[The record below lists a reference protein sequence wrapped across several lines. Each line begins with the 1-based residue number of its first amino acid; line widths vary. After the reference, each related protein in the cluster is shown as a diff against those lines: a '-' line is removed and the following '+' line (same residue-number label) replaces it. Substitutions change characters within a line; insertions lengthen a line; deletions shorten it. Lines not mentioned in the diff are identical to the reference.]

1 MQRTPAGL
9 WSPGS
14 PAVDGSPTTLITP
27 RGSLT
32 PIEKYGTNPKGSA
45 ADAKKAVVLRGAQ
58 LSLRAP
64 TQGQQYVFKLYP
76 RAQADEE
83 APGTARAGAGG
94 TGAGGGGTQYSAQY
108 SAQYL
113 RSLLLAGEDEHAL
126 STWTAALMQHGAV
139 LMPQPDG
146 GEGSGAVP
154 GADGVG
160 VGGHGGGTTLLS
172 PYAYVALAPF
182 RSHGVRR
189 PTSMPMAGLSSSIP
203 LTPDGVVLMGAH
215 GGAEGSA
222 GSGGRPRWRL
232 RSLGHAAVFAPV
244 KAFGGTA
251 QWGARNLG
259 HLGSRL
265 RARRRNGRASH
276 NASSDVYSNALAP
289 TVSAETAS
297 PKRHAVLVQ
306 ASVVPPMLSRGESAA
321 SSDSAPSAGGG
332 GSFTMGK
339 LVSQR
344 SVVPGADAVLGAGAV
359 PAAVGRRMSQRSGS
373 FVTRSG
379 SALPTSLQAR
389 AVQTRVVVPPLIPP
403 LALRAATLVPPLPTH
418 LATPLKNDPR
428 LSGSSSQGGLPK
440 LGRGS
445 PPQLHTIRSEDG
457 RSPELGEIRSEDGR
471 SPELNE
477 SSICS
482 GELSYRS
489 QLSERSEFGHSERS
503 EFGHSERSEFGT
515 NSRDRDRHRSDR
527 PPWLSSTQGGSST
540 DRMSLGG
547 GLDRDHNVKMS
558 ALGHAFTRLCFS
570 ARAVQARADLATLLD
585 FSQQVWMTI
594 ISKREEVESERVRRP
609 VLDKALEVLWEQA
622 TVWLERSQMA
632 HSLALHAAIE
642 PANEP
647 KLGNEPKLSHQTGAA
662 QMTLRLR
669 GLKGE
674 RFSASFSDEISL
686 LELLADAFEIR
697 GTIALARRADREAQ
711 ARDGG
716 AS

>member
-1 MQRTPAGL
+1 MRP
-9 WSPGS
+9 SSGS
-14 PAVDGSPTTLITP
+14 PAIDGSPTTLITP

-32 PIEKYGTNPKGSA
+32 PIEKYGTKPKGSA
-45 ADAKKAVVLRGAQ
+45 ADAKKAIVLRGAQ

-94 TGAGGGGTQYSAQY
+94 TGAGGGGAQY

-139 LMPQPDG
+139 LMPHRDAGDG
-146 GEGSGAVP
+146 GGAVP

-160 VGGHGGGTTLLS
+160 VAVLGGGLTKLSGGLTKLS
-172 PYAYVALAPF
+172 PYAYVSLAPF
-182 RSHGVRR
+182 RSHVGRR
-189 PTSMPMAGLSSSIP
+189 PSSVPMAGLSAGLSDGLSDGTFIAP
-203 LTPDGVVLMGAH
+203 NGVVLMGAH
-215 GGAEGSA
+215 DGADGSD

-232 RSLGHAAVFAPV
+232 GSLGHVAVFAPV
-244 KAFGGTA
+244 KALGGTA

-259 HLGSRL
+259 NLGSRL
-265 RARRRNGRASH
+265 RGWRRDGRAPP
-276 NASSDVYSNALAP
+276 NASPHSYSSVLAP
-289 TVSAETAS
+289 TVSAETVS

-306 ASVVPPMLSRGESAA
+306 ASVVPPMLCRGESAA
-321 SSDSAPSAGGG
+321 SSGGSSSSAGGG
-332 GSFTMGK
+332 TFLIGK

-344 SVVPGADAVLGAGAV
+344 SVVPGAGAVPVAGAV
-359 PAAVGRRMSQRSGS
+359 PAAVGKRTSQRSGS
-373 FVTRSG
+373 FVMRSG

-389 AVQTRVVVPPLIPP
+389 AVQTRVVVPPLVPP

-418 LATPLKNDPR
+418 LATPLRNDPR
-428 LSGSSSQGGLPK
+428 LSGSSSKGGLPK
-440 LGRGS
+440 LGRVGS

-457 RSPELGEIRSEDGR
+457 RSPELGELRSEDGR
-471 SPELNE
+471 SPELGE
-477 SSICS
+477 SSVCS

-489 QLSERSEFGHSERS
+489 QLSERSEFGYSERS
-503 EFGHSERSEFGT
+503 EFGS
-515 NSRDRDRHRSDR
+515 NSRDLPNLDR
-527 PPWLSSTQGGSST
+527 PPWLSSTRGGSST

-594 ISKREEVESERVRRP
+594 VSKREEVESERVRRP

-642 PANEP
+642 PADEP
-647 KLGNEPKLSHQTGAA
+647 KSGNQTGTQIR

-711 ARDGG
+711 ARDATSGG
-716 AS
+716 AAS